1 MLPSVF
7 PRLAIDSAGRVFP
20 DVWKPLLKFPSRDGL
35 PFTGRAPSPTKDQ
48 SSLEPE
54 LRPSSGKYAFQKR
67 EREIYFNIK
76 GTHGS
81 KGMFPGFGFDR

>member
-1 MLPSVF
+1 MDKASHSQGRGFRFSSWSVSQI
-7 PRLAIDSAGRVFP
+7 PHDTIKHSQA
-20 DVWKPLLKFPSRDGL
+20 
-35 PFTGRAPSPTKDQ
+35 TTKDQ

-81 KGMFPGFGFDR
+81 KGMEKGIQGK